1 VLALY
6 VPALVV
12 ALVITV
18 VEMTEVVA
26 VVFAL
31 GAEGPSLGHGAMGAV
46 AGTSVIAVVA
56 VGFSAALVDLPSADL
71 LWGASVV
78 LFAFGI
84 FLFRSTLRAFRRQR
98 AAASGGSSAPPGTS
112 RALLFGGGFV
122 VGAIEATEAV
132 IVLVALAAAGYG
144 FSALIG
150 ALVGGAALAIAAVLV
165 HQQIRKIKV
174 LTLRL
179 GATSML
185 FTFSVFWGGEAAQI
199 QWPGSD
205 LFLIV
210 LFVGALVVV
219 RGLLELILRRSVPVK
234 ANG

>member
-1 VLALY
+1 MVGLY
-6 VPALVV
+6 FPALLV
-12 ALVITV
+12 ALVITI

-31 GAEGPSLGHGAMGAV
+31 GAEAESLGHGAAGAV
-46 AGTSVIAVVA
+46 AGTTVVAVVA
-56 VGFSAALVDLPSADL
+56 VGFGAVLVELPTSDL

-78 LFAFGI
+78 LFAFGL

-98 AAASGGSSAPPGTS
+98 AAALSGTSTPPGGS

-122 VGAIEATEAV
+122 VGAIEATETV

-144 FSALIG
+144 FSALVG
-150 ALVGGAALAIAAVLV
+150 ALVGGGALALAAVLV
-165 HQQIRKIKV
+165 HQRIRKIKV

-185 FTFSVFWGGEAAQI
+185 FTFSIFWGGEAAGI
-199 QWPGSD
+199 KWPGSD

-219 RGLLELILRRSVPVK
+219 RGILELLRRPVLVK